1 MGSKPG
7 GDMRKFF
14 VGEGGV
20 RWCGW
25 PVMGLG
31 GVDVRGVV
39 LLQKTRRPK
48 GGVWTAW
55 GTVSVHA
62 GLEGRV
68 DALAGGAANLDAI
81 KAQLSSLSGT
91 VFMAQRHVD
100 SIGEGAV

>member
-1 MGSKPG
+1 MGGKPW

-14 VGEGGV
+14 VGEGGA

-25 PVMGLG
+25 PVTGSG

-62 GLEGRV
+62 GLEGRACEG
-68 DALAGGAANLDAI
+68 DTETRPLIYED
-81 KAQLSSLSGT
+81 T
-91 VFMAQRHVD
+91 PRQR
-100 SIGEGAV
+100 